1 MHRQARDAGSVRPEI
16 FATRAKLK
24 KYLAIFS
31 YLVFCN
37 TVNLLR
43 QIFFFIWA
51 NWLFP
56 MAKYWTNNVDIWSHC
71 KRHLL
76 GKHSTLGVT
85 FLRVTSIWS
94 YIFLQ
99 VYLGMHFYASFTL
112 LLSWAFP
119 GLLFFIFVFF
129 VRTVYRKYWFNKSC
143 CWLDMNRG
151 TLMFEA
157 TALPT
162 EQQTLSSFCTHKLFD
177 IVWIQT
183 VDHRLQKRPL
193 LSTTIQSV
201 YNVNK

>member
-1 MHRQARDAGSVRPEI
+1 
-16 FATRAKLK
+16 
-24 KYLAIFS
+24 
-31 YLVFCN
+31 
-37 TVNLLR
+37 
-43 QIFFFIWA
+43 
-51 NWLFP
+51 

-85 FLRVTSIWS
+85 FLWVTSIWS

-119 GLLFFIFVFF
+119 GLLFFIFVFLYEQLTGNIGSIK
-129 VRTVYRKYWFNKSC
+129 VAVDWIRTAELWCSKRPLC
-143 CWLDMNRG
+143 
-151 TLMFEA
+151 
-157 TALPT
+157 
-162 EQQTLSSFCTHKLFD
+162 QLSHISFCTHKLFD

-183 VDHRLQKRPL
+183 VDHRLRKRPL
-193 LSTTIQSV
+193 LSTTIHSV

>member
-43 QIFFFIWA
+43 QIFFYIWA

-119 GLLFFIFVFF
+119 GLLFFIFVFLYEQLTGNIGSIK
-129 VRTVYRKYWFNKSC
+129 VAVDWIRTAELWCSKRPLC
-143 CWLDMNRG
+143 
-151 TLMFEA
+151 
-157 TALPT
+157 
-162 EQQTLSSFCTHKLFD
+162 QLSHISFCTHKLFD